1 MLLETGN
8 CHFKSI
14 GWGSQM
20 NVISLKLGLS
30 LTPLHIPGLE
40 IRHFEINPVQGRQKG
55 A

>member
-30 LTPLHIPGLE
+30 LTPLHLYQAWQFDIL
-40 IRHFEINPVQGRQKG
+40 K
-55 A
+55 